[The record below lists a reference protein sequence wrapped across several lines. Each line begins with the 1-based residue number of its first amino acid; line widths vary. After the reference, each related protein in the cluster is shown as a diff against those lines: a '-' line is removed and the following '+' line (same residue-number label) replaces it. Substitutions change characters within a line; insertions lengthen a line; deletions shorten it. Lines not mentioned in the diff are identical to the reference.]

1 MIKKI
6 LITIAVIILI
16 IVMGYIFKDITTTN
30 VYANDDRFI
39 KISDQIVGEYYLNIV
54 YDKETKVEYAFYGKG
69 GLQVIVDTEGNPLLY
84 KEGE

>member
-6 LITIAVIILI
+6 LITIAVIILT

-30 VYANDDRFI
+30 TYADDDRFI
-39 KISDQIVGEYYLNIV
+39 KISDQMIGGYYLNIV
-54 YDKETKVEYAFYGKG
+54 YDKETKVEYVFHGKG
-69 GLQVIVDTEGNPLLY
+69 GLQVLVDKEGNPLLY